1 MSTSHCQTSWEAT
14 VEIGRNR
21 ESYLYGNIT
30 STSQAKQIRERY
42 DVIDWK
48 KMMWLGAARQFY
60 LTVDRGNLK
69 ITEFAI
75 YICLLV

>member
-1 MSTSHCQTSWEAT
+1 MYTSHCETSWEAT

-21 ESYLYGNIT
+21 KSYLYGNIT
-30 STSQAKQIRERY
+30 STNQAKQIRKRY

-48 KMMWLGAARQFY
+48 KMKWLGAACQFY
-60 LTVDRGNLK
+60 LTVDRGNFK

-75 YICLLV
+75 FICLLV